1 MVALI
6 LLRNSL
12 ILLICIFMQ
21 KIFKIN
27 PSQSSTGIFLFSFFL
42 PYGKL
47 PCNSTGSY
55 FTRVNKVIVIKSD
68 NKISESPVLTYV
80 TSVKNFFFH
89 YKGLFCIYS
98 HFYRKKKNNF
108 HELKHFWLIN
118 FYLKK

>member
-80 TSVKNFFFH
+80 TSVKNFFFSIIKVCFASTH
-89 YKGLFCIYS
+89 IFIE
-98 HFYRKKKNNF
+98 KKIF